1 MKAPPVKQHW
11 VDKCIDI
18 YNFHISQLKTESRWT
33 VEQTAT
39 VLQRSIGACSQAITI
54 ASWLRTH
61 EKVLR
66 RFRTEKDAMKF
77 IKSKKHEMRTQEL
90 NL

>member
-11 VDKCIDI
+11 INKCIDI
-18 YNFHISQLKTESRWT
+18 YNFHVSQLKAESKWT

-39 VLQRSIGACSQAITI
+39 VLQRSIGSVSQAITI

-61 EKVLR
+61 EKQLK
-66 RFRTEKDAMKF
+66 RFRNEKDAIQF
-77 IKSKKHEMRTQEL
+77 IKNKKREMKTQEL
-90 NL
+90 EL